1 MSTCYASDTMLGVKE
16 TKMRKNA
23 GDAIR
28 APKASQSPADQQ
40 TRVAVTTHGAEE
52 FCSHGQGAVGA
63 SVPLTS
69 ARRSGRLQKERN
81 LDLHLKELVGAEK
94 ARGCSRHR
102 ERHVQRHGGGG
113 AGGSAFED
121 MPVGRGGCHCA
132 VKAAE
137 GRRWS

>member
-1 MSTCYASDTMLGVKE
+1 MSTCYASATMLGVKE

-23 GDAIR
+23 GDSIR
-28 APKASQSPADQQ
+28 APKASQSPADRQ
-40 TRVAVTTHGAEE
+40 TRIAVTTHGAEE

-81 LDLHLKELVGAEK
+81 LDLRLKELVGAEK

-102 ERHVQRHGGGG
+102 ERHVQRHGGGVRG
-113 AGGSAFED
+113 AVYLRTR
-121 MPVGRGGCHCA
+121 PWNV
-132 VKAAE
+132 VAATVL
-137 GRRWS
+137 